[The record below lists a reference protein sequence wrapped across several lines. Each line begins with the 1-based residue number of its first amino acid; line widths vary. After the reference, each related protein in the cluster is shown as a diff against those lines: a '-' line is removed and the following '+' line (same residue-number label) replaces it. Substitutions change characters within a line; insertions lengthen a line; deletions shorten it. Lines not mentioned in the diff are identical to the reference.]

1 MLGIKQILTPKYT
14 ARDKLTGDSIQMENI
29 RPLVDNDDAVVS
41 LRSMVTADN
50 EPHAFTSLFSGAM
63 VVRSYDFIKYGTDNE
78 YGNVMLYQ
86 LVGVPHI
93 NQKAVEVPVEWS
105 SLSTTGLYILFA
117 DDHIFYWIGKDY
129 FAMFT
134 TTKYLTSDEMLK
146 KLNYIYEEEASEL
159 ISDHKEVHY
168 ILQGLETDIF
178 INIMTKEGENDI
190 DIPDYESSLVK
201 DNVLL
206 PTLPRLF

>member
-1 MLGIKQILTPKYT
+1 LTPQYT
-14 ARDKLTGDSIQMENI
+14 AKDKLTGDSIQMENVS
-29 RPLVDNDDAVVS
+29 PLVDNDDAVVS
-41 LRSMVTADN
+41 LRSMITPDN
-50 EPHAFTSLFSGAM
+50 EPNAFTCLFSGAM
-63 VVRSYDFIKYGTDNE
+63 VVRSYDFLKYGTDNE

-93 NQKAVEVPVEWS
+93 NQKAVEVPVEWE

-134 TTKYLTSDEMLK
+134 TTKYLASDEMLK
-146 KLNYIYEEEASEL
+146 KLNYIYETEASEL

-168 ILQGLETDIF
+168 ILQGLETDVF
-178 INIMTKEGENDI
+178 INIMTKDEEYSI
-190 DIPDYESSLVK
+190 KIPNYESSLIE
-201 DNVLL
+201 DNILL
-206 PTLPRLF
+206 PTFPRMY